1 MKSIAKIFWN
11 SHDRRFRAG
20 WRLVLQL
27 LIWLIVVIA
36 FLLGVKAVAVAA
48 EIVTPAE
55 YEDWEIIVESVATL
69 PAIWLGGRLLDRRR
83 FAEFGFHINKDWLID
98 FGFGLFLGGFLIS
111 VVFLIALAAG
121 WVVVTGTLVTK
132 SQTGHVAILL
142 MVSAVTLLLVSAQ
155 EELMCRGY
163 VLTNLAEGLHWK
175 RNGPR
180 WAIALAVVLSAAL
193 FAVLHM
199 LNPHTSTMSTL
210 SAFLGGIVLALGYVL
225 TGQLAI
231 PIGFHTTWNL
241 FQANVFGFPVSG
253 EDLSSATLLATERG
267 GPHLLVG
274 DSFGPESGLL
284 TIGAVV
290 LGCLLIPLW
299 TRLRY
304 GSVGLHTAIAR
315 APERLMKNASA
326 QAQPTSPGRRAR

>member
-1 MKSIAKIFWN
+1 MKSIATIFWN
-11 SHDRRFRAG
+11 DHDRRFRAG

-36 FLLGVKAVAVAA
+36 FLLGFKAIAVAA
-48 EIVTPAE
+48 GFVTPEE
-55 YEDWEIIVESVATL
+55 YADWEIFVESVATV

-83 FAEFGFHINKDWLID
+83 FAEFGFHINKGWLID
-98 FGFGLFLGGFLIS
+98 FGFGLFLGGFLVS

-121 WVVVTGTLVTK
+121 WLTVTGTLVTR
-132 SQTGHVAILL
+132 SQTGHIAVALV
-142 MVSAVTLLLVSAQ
+142 VSTVTFLLVSAQ

-163 VLTNLAEGLHWK
+163 VLTNLAEGLHWR

-180 WAIALAVVLSAAL
+180 WAIVLSTLLSAAL
-193 FAVLHM
+193 FGALHL
-199 LNPHTSTMSTL
+199 LNPHTSSMSSL

-225 TGQLAI
+225 TGELAI

-253 EDLSSATLLATERG
+253 EDFSSATLFATERT
-267 GPHLLVG
+267 GPDLLVG
-274 DSFGPESGLL
+274 DAFGPESGLL
-284 TIGAVV
+284 IIGAVV

-304 GSVGLHTAIAR
+304 GSVRLHTAIAR
-315 APERLMKNASA
+315 APQRLMSKNASA
-326 QAQPTSPGRRAR
+326 PTQP

>member
-1 MKSIAKIFWN
+1 LPRRRIVRGVPEVKPIATIFWN
-11 SHDRRFRAG
+11 AHERRFRAG

-36 FLLGVKAVAVAA
+36 FLLGVKAIAVAA
-48 EIVTPAE
+48 EVITPAE
-55 YEDWEIIVESVATL
+55 FEDWEIIVESVATL
-69 PAIWLGGRLLDRRR
+69 AAIWVGGRLLDRRR

-111 VVFLIALAAG
+111 LVFLSALAAG
-121 WVVVTGTLVTK
+121 WVVVTGTLVTQ
-132 SQTGHVAILL
+132 SQTGHFTIGLV
-142 MVSAVTLLLVSAQ
+142 VSTVTFLLVSAQ

-175 RNGPR
+175 RSGPR
-180 WAIALAVVLSAAL
+180 WAIAGATLLSAAL
-193 FAVLHM
+193 FGVLHM
-199 LNPHTSTMSTL
+199 LNPHTSSMSNL
-210 SAFLGGIVLALGYVL
+210 SAFLGGVVLALGYVL
-225 TGQLAI
+225 TGELAI

-253 EDLSSATLLATERG
+253 EDMSPVTLLATERG
-267 GPHLLVG
+267 GPDLWVG
-274 DSFGPESGLL
+274 DAFGPESGLL
-284 TIGAVV
+284 VIGAVV

-315 APERLMKNASA
+315 APERLPK
-326 QAQPTSPGRRAR
+326 